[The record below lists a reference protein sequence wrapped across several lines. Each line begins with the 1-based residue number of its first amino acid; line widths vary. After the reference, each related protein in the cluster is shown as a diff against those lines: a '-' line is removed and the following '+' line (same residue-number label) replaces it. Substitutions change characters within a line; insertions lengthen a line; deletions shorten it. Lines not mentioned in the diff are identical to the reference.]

1 MLETISFYDFYKFS
15 TTLIPKEA
23 LVVKAEGSNQLLHL
37 ELSYTNPEK
46 QTDMIDF
53 YSYSE
58 SLCLLR
64 INRANDILID
74 RRTVSKIISSCQALG
89 C

>member
-1 MLETISFYDFYKFS
+1 VEEHSFYDFYKFS

-23 LVVKAEGSNQLLHL
+23 LVVKAEESNQLLHL

-46 QTDMIDF
+46 QTDTIDF

-64 INRANDILID
+64 INGANDILID
-74 RRTVSKIISSCQALG
+74 RRTVSKIISSCQAL
-89 C
+89 CS